1 MAKDAIELVSSWYGA
16 RNLAHRFGATASLRQ
31 DKLPKSSHDLPEHG
45 HVPQMTPPPPAP
57 TDGAPIMSSFDPRL
71 ESLRGLAALIVC
83 VHHGMSVFA
92 DNTRLV
98 VMDALM
104 FAFNSAAAVIFFF
117 VLSGYVLGRALERD
131 GAFVAYL
138 VRRLFRLLPPFVVVV
153 LFTFACERLFRID
166 PIPSGLMPGFQ
177 RMFWPEPTWDAL
189 WDNLLLSSFKVNGP
203 TWTLLT
209 ELLGALMLPFLVA
222 AHVRI
227 VPQWRWAL
235 FVAIATLLAISPY
248 HTLLWFYFGCFL
260 AKEIGT
266 LLAGRRRLAAITF
279 AVGLIGLEM
288 AGTNSEFY
296 AVGIV
301 IPSAIAAA
309 LMIGAVVASRELLQW
324 TTVAP
329 LRFLG
334 RISYSLYLVHWP
346 IFYVCALLAII
357 FRPIVPTH
365 IWGNLV
371 VMVTS
376 VIIAVGLAALSYRF
390 VEAPSMRAGKSVVRI
405 LARTWTRIGRPQ
417 AEAG

>member
-1 MAKDAIELVSSWYGA
+1 
-16 RNLAHRFGATASLRQ
+16 
-31 DKLPKSSHDLPEHG
+31 
-45 HVPQMTPPPPAP
+45 MTSPPLAP

-92 DNTRLV
+92 DNARLA
-98 VMDALM
+98 VMDALL

-117 VLSGYVLGRALERD
+117 VLSGYVLGRALERN
-131 GAFVAYL
+131 GAFAPYL

-177 RMFWPEPTWDAL
+177 RMFWPQPTWDAL
-189 WDNLLLSSFKVNGP
+189 WDNLLLSSFRVNGP
-203 TWTLLT
+203 TWTLLA
-209 ELLGALMLPFLVA
+209 ELLGALMLPLVVA

-227 VPQWRWAL
+227 GPRWRWAL

-260 AKEIGT
+260 ANET
-266 LLAGRRRLAAITF
+266 AALLAGRRGLAAITF
-279 AVGLIGLEM
+279 VAGLIGLEM

-309 LMIGAVVASRELLQW
+309 LMIGAVAASRELLQW

-346 IFYVCALLAII
+346 TFYVCALLAVIY
-357 FRPIVPTH
+357 RPIVPTD

-371 VMVTS
+371 VTVTS
-376 VIIAVGLAALSYRF
+376 VIVAVGLAALSYRF
-390 VEAPSMRAGKSVVRI
+390 VEAPSIRAGKSI
-405 LARTWTRIGRPQ
+405 TPFLARTWTRVWQPQ
-417 AEAG
+417 AEVG

>member
-1 MAKDAIELVSSWYGA
+1 
-16 RNLAHRFGATASLRQ
+16 
-31 DKLPKSSHDLPEHG
+31 
-45 HVPQMTPPPPAP
+45 MTPPPLGP
-57 TDGAPIMSSFDPRL
+57 TDGPPTVSSFDPRL

-131 GAFVAYL
+131 GEFVTYL

-166 PIPSGLMPGFQ
+166 PAPSGLMPGFQ
-177 RMFWPEPTWDAL
+177 RMFWPQPTWDAL

-209 ELLGALMLPFLVA
+209 ELLGALMLPFVVA
-222 AHVRI
+222 VHVRI
-227 VPQWRWAL
+227 EPQWRWPL
-235 FVAIATLLAISPY
+235 FVAIATLLAISPFY
-248 HTLLWFYFGCFL
+248 TLLWFYFGCFL
-260 AKEIGT
+260 AKEISA
-266 LLAGRRRLAAITF
+266 LLAGRPRLAAITF
-279 AVGLIGLEM
+279 VVGLIGLEM

-309 LMIGAVVASRELLQW
+309 LIIGSVAASRDLLQW

-346 IFYVCALLAII
+346 IFYVCALLAVIC
-357 FRPIVPTH
+357 RPIVPTH
-365 IWGNLV
+365 IWGNLF

-376 VIIAVGLAALSYRF
+376 VIVAVGLAALSYRF
-390 VEAPSMRAGKSVVRI
+390 VEAPSIRAGKSMTRA
-405 LARTWTRIGRPQ
+405 LAQTWTRIWRPQ
-417 AEAG
+417 AEAA